1 MSNNNTVYLTKEGL
15 EKLEAELDY
24 LINVRRKEIADQIA
38 EAKAE
43 GDISENAGYDE
54 AKNAQAFLEGRIRE
68 VENKI
73 RNSQLIDEVSSSP
86 ANVVALGRT
95 VVVQEEGTNDDEIY
109 SIVGSVEV
117 DPKNGRISN
126 ESPMGKALLGR
137 KVGDN
142 VTVKTPNGEMIFTIL
157 KVE

>member
-1 MSNNNTVYLTKEGL
+1 MSTKTIYMTKEGY
-15 EKLEAELDY
+15 EKLESELEY
-24 LINVRRKEIADQIA
+24 LVSVRRREVADQIA

-68 VENKI
+68 LENRI
-73 RNSQLIDEVSSSP
+73 RNAQIIEDDVDSP
-86 ANVVALGRT
+86 ANVVALGRS
-95 VVVQEEGTNDDEIY
+95 VVVQEIGEDTKEGYT
-109 SIVGSVEV
+109 IVGSVEA

-126 ESPMGKALLGR
+126 ESPMGKSLLGK
-137 KVGDN
+137 KVGDKI
-142 VTVKTPNGEMIFTIL
+142 TVKTPNGEIQFKIL

>member
-1 MSNNNTVYLTKEGL
+1 MSNNTIYMTQEGY
-15 EKLEAELDY
+15 EKLESELEF
-24 LINVRRKEIADQIA
+24 LVTVRRREVADQIA

-68 VENKI
+68 LENRI
-73 RNSQLIDEVSSSP
+73 RNAQIIEDDVDSP
-86 ANVVALGRT
+86 ANVVAIGRS
-95 VVVQEEGTNDDEIY
+95 VVVQEIGEDTKEGYT
-109 SIVGSVEV
+109 IVGSVEA

-126 ESPMGKALLGR
+126 ESPMGKSLLGK
-137 KVGDN
+137 KVGDKI
-142 VTVKTPNGEMIFTIL
+142 TVKTPNGEIQFKIL